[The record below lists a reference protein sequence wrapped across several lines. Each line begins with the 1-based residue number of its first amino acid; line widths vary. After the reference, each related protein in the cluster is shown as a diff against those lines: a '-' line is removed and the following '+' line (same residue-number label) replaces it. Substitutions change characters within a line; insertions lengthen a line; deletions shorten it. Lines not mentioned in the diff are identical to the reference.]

1 MKLKIVTFPFILG
14 SNKLLHFN
22 CCNMLPAEL
31 ETDYDTVIIALY
43 HSMYGLEKELFSGCL

>member
-1 MKLKIVTFPFILG
+1 
-14 SNKLLHFN
+14 
-22 CCNMLPAEL
+22 MLPAEL